1 MGQEVVDRLH
11 RLMWKAPQRIAIEI
25 AEIWICDDE
34 SALEM
39 SQSVVLVEFESVFA
53 VSNLHK
59 GKVRSPTVARN
70 LVNIEEVSKAFD
82 IRPLLTKVS
91 LGISEGER
99 IGIVGRNGAGKST
112 LMRIIT
118 GEEAPDAGR
127 VTKSNSTAIGYLA
140 QIDNADPTATVGDV
154 VLGDREKHEWAGDSR
169 IREIFTGLFGGF
181 DDHLFERTF
190 GNLSGGEKRRVG
202 LAKLLIDDIQLVL
215 LDEPTNHLD
224 VEGVAWL
231 AEHLKRRTDLAV
243 LVVTHD
249 RWFLDEITERT
260 WEVVQG
266 KVEEYEG
273 GYSAFVLAK
282 AERSRQSAATEA
294 RRNNLIRKELA
305 WLRRGAPARTTK
317 PKFRVD
323 AANEL
328 ISAEPAP
335 RDGSE
340 LLKFA
345 LNRLGKTVL
354 EAKDMQ
360 VKAGDKELLS
370 HLTWNIGPGDRIGIV
385 GINGAGKSTL
395 MRVLASELQ
404 PAAGKLTTGITVKIA
419 FLTQHLDELDP
430 TWRVLEAVEKVAQYV
445 ELGKGKTLSASQL
458 CERLGFD
465 RDGQWTPVG
474 DLSGGERRR
483 LQLTRLLMD
492 APNVLMLDEPTN
504 DFDIE
509 TLTEL
514 EDLLDSYGG
523 TLLVVSHDRYFLE
536 RVCDRFVGLLG
547 DLQLRDLPRGV
558 DEYLELRHQ
567 QSTPTQN
574 SGGKGKSS
582 SAAEE
587 RQLKKDLTRVERQI
601 EKGRAEVAR
610 LTAEQETF
618 AMDPTKLVEV
628 SEQLAKVS
636 AELVTREEE
645 WLSITMALEG

>member
-1 MGQEVVDRLH
+1 M
-11 RLMWKAPQRIAIEI
+11 
-25 AEIWICDDE
+25 
-34 SALEM
+34 
-39 SQSVVLVEFESVFA
+39 
-53 VSNLHK
+53 
-59 GKVRSPTVARN
+59 ARN

-82 IRPLLTKVS
+82 IRPLLVKVS

-112 LMRIIT
+112 LMKIIT
-118 GEEAPDAGR
+118 GQEPADEGR
-127 VTKSNSTAIGYLA
+127 VTKSNSTNIGFLA
-140 QIDNADPTATVGDV
+140 QIDKADPSATVGEV
-154 VLGDREKHEWAGDSR
+154 VLGDREKHEWAGDAR
-169 IREIFTGLFGGF
+169 IREIFVGLFGGF
-181 DDHLFERTF
+181 DDHLFERKF

-202 LAKLLIDDIQLVL
+202 LAKLLIDDLQLIL

-231 AEHLKRRTDLAV
+231 ASHLKSRKDLAV

-249 RWFLDEITERT
+249 RWFLDEVTDRT

-266 KVEEYEG
+266 SVEEYDG
-273 GYSAFVLAK
+273 GYSSFVLAK
-282 AERSRQSAATEA
+282 AERSRQAAASEA

-354 EAKDMQ
+354 ETKDMQ
-360 VKAGDKELLS
+360 VKAGEKELLS

-395 MRVLASELQ
+395 MRVLASQLP

-430 TWRVLEAVEKVAQYV
+430 TWRVLEAVEKVAQFV

-514 EDLLDSYGG
+514 EDLLDSFGG

-558 DEYLELRHQ
+558 DEYLELRHASSLPV
-567 QSTPTQN
+567 STK
-574 SGGKGKSS
+574 SEGGKSS
-582 SAAEE
+582 SAAEQ

-601 EKGRAEVAR
+601 EKGKAEVIRITTELEAGGSDSGKLLA
-610 LTAEQETF
+610 LTEELQ
-618 AMDPTKLVEV
+618 
-628 SEQLAKVS
+628 KVTS
-636 AELVTREEE
+636 DLHKREEE
-645 WLSITMALEG
+645 WLEITLALEGQ